1 MEKKEFGFTNGYK
14 VFLFTLENKNR
25 MKVVLT
31 NYSGAIV
38 SIFVPD
44 RDGNID
50 DVVLGYDDLEGYV
63 NGTSSQGALVGRYA
77 NRIGGGT
84 FKIDDNE
91 YKLFINENVNTLS
104 TAAWLASTREYGQS
118 TRKEKIALP
127 SATTAPTERK
137 TSPEILR

>member
-91 YKLFINENVNTLS
+91 YKLFI
-104 TAAWLASTREYGQS
+104 GG
-118 TRKEKIALP
+118 K
-127 SATTAPTERK
+127 
-137 TSPEILR
+137 